1 MVPCVQRWTEKTRS
15 QKAKGQHAPGGTGLG
30 EEAPGYGAWP
40 SCVLWPGYRV
50 PSPGRGML
58 SGSGNSVPSSPS
70 LRPLLIAS
78 ALSSALL
85 ARLLMVWYDAMAGQ
99 DYVVRSIHIVQYLW
113 IAEQGRGRT
122 GECHR
127 DVVGYLSTLPC
138 SLEGPYS

>member
-70 LRPLLIAS
+70 LRPLLIRFSSLVSPSGAAS
-78 ALSSALL
+78 HG
-85 ARLLMVWYDAMAGQ
+85 MV
-99 DYVVRSIHIVQYLW
+99 
-113 IAEQGRGRT
+113 
-122 GECHR
+122 
-127 DVVGYLSTLPC
+127 
-138 SLEGPYS
+138 